1 MRYHGKGAHPF
12 VLYTAE
18 GAAGPT
24 VPADMAR
31 FEVDRPIAL
40 TVCAMHETEYGQRGY
55 VMEETVLVDRDGPAA
70 QTHVA
75 SVEVTPLDD
84 RPFQPMS
91 PVDDATLDV
100 VRDVCQRNTAWY
112 KDGRLRPHAHV
123 LRRVQIPRYNGF
135 ELPGWAFMMTSPSP
149 RAAEAGVVEHALRR
163 VAFRRALPDLTAEAF
178 AQLEPRERIVLV
190 AETLQAV
197 ANHIVYAGDKR
208 ASESGLLVETD
219 QFSDL
224 ARFIGAGDCEVR
236 ARPALAVAPAG
247 GAHQPRARA
256 RRTAPRR

>member
-1 MRYHGKGAHPF
+1 MRYHGRGSHPF
-12 VLYTAE
+12 VLYTTE
-18 GAAGPT
+18 GAARPT

-31 FEVDRPIAL
+31 FAVDRPIAL
-40 TVCAMHETEYGQRGY
+40 TVCAMHATEYGQRGY
-55 VMEETVLVDRDGPAA
+55 LMEETVLVDRDGPAS
-70 QTHVA
+70 QMHSA

-84 RPFQPMS
+84 QPFQPMS
-91 PVDDATLDV
+91 PVDDASLGV
-100 VRDVCQRNTAWY
+100 VRDVYRRSTGWY
-112 KDGRLRPHAHV
+112 KGGRLRPHASV

-135 ELPGWAFMMTSPSP
+135 ELPGWAFMMTSPEP
-149 RAAEAGVVEHALRR
+149 RAAEAAVVEHALRR

-178 AQLEPRERIVLV
+178 AQLAPRERVVLV

-208 ASESGLLVETD
+208 AVEAGRMAETD

-236 ARPALAVAPAG
+236 AVPPPFALP
-247 GAHQPRARA
+247 HC
-256 RRTAPRR
+256 